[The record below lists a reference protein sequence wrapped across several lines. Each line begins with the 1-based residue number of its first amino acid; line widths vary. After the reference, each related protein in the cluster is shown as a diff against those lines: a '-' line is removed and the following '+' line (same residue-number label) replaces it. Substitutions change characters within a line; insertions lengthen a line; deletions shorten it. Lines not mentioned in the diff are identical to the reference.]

1 MSANKAAA
9 QPPGIHKTLPHPLL
23 PLPPPWVSDGV
34 LTLHTPSVV
43 GTQDGVGAP
52 WHRPGDAGCVQ
63 GERDMGLLHSWKEGR
78 GVGELEGRK
87 CLFQCCHSKQ
97 SAPGNFAS
105 SVFALSSCFP
115 TIHTDF
121 GGAQHQGWCLA
132 FPAGA
137 GGRKGGCIPLPSF
150 QWP

>member
-9 QPPGIHKTLPHPLL
+9 QPRHSQNTPASPPAPATPLGERWGAHPAHPIGGRDPGWCGSPLALPWRCWMCAGGAGHGAPLL
-23 PLPPPWVSDGV
+23 L
-34 LTLHTPSVV
+34 
-43 GTQDGVGAP
+43 
-52 WHRPGDAGCVQ
+52 
-63 GERDMGLLHSWKEGR
+63 ERR

-115 TIHTDF
+115 TIHTGF